1 MWLGDTLY
9 SQLKSL
15 LCQYREKEPWRVKLS
30 TFTQVS
36 CSSTILRFFE
46 MLCLSISVFFLYLHS
61 TTYNIYPKL
70 CNLYICINNFGYNK
84 VLCKL
89 ISQQSDRRKI
99 LNIRSDNRQLIR
111 RVRVRIRV
119 NIYCFTFTFDSHAHL
134 FIRILGLLCFYQ
146 WERKVG
152 DREREWHAAKG
163 HKLGLNLSYRW
174 GLNLLYTGHI
184 KLLLIVK
191 HI

>member
-1 MWLGDTLY
+1 MWLGDPLY

-15 LCQYREKEPWRVKLS
+15 LCQYREKEPWWVKLS

-46 MLCLSISVFFLYLHS
+46 MLYLSISVFFLYLHS

-99 LNIRSDNRQLIR
+99 LNIRSDNRQLIG
-111 RVRVRIRV
+111 RVRVHTRV

-146 WERKVG
+146 WESSR
-152 DREREWHAAKG
+152 
-163 HKLGLNLSYRW
+163 
-174 GLNLLYTGHI
+174 LLEEGRR
-184 KLLLIVK
+184 
-191 HI
+191 